1 MAGRILVVD
10 DEPNIVDILRF
21 NLQREGYEVIAA
33 YDGPDGLAKALQQAP
48 DLILLDVML
57 PGMDGFKVCEE
68 LRKSDRLTPII
79 MLTAREEERDRV
91 MGLELGADDY
101 VVKPFSVRE
110 LLARVRTNMRRRA
123 VLAEENPGASAPES
137 AVLRA
142 GRLAV
147 DPDRQLVLKDG
158 EAVDVS
164 QREYELLR
172 LLAASPGTV
181 FSREQL
187 LSRVWNYDYY
197 GDTRAVD
204 VAVRRLR
211 EKLEDD
217 PASPQLLCTR
227 RGGGYYLRGE

>member
-1 MAGRILVVD
+1 MGKRILVVD
-10 DEPNIVDILRF
+10 DEPNIVEILRF
-21 NLQREGYEVIAA
+21 NLQREGYEVAAA
-33 YDGPDGLAKALQQAP
+33 YDGPEGLEKARTEKP

-57 PGMDGFKVCEE
+57 PGMDGFHVCEE
-68 LRKSDRLTPII
+68 LRKTDRLTPII

-110 LLARVRTNMRRRA
+110 LLARVGTNIRRQA
-123 VLAEENPGASAPES
+123 VLSEESGGPEES
-137 AVLRA
+137 AGLLRA
-142 GRLAV
+142 GRITV
-147 DPDRQLVLKDG
+147 DPDRQAVLKDG
-158 EAVDVS
+158 ETVDVS
-164 QREYELLR
+164 QREFELVR
-172 LLAASPGTV
+172 LLAASVGTV

-187 LSRVWNYDYY
+187 LSQVWNYDYF

-217 PASPQLLCTR
+217 PASPRLLCTR
-227 RGGGYYLRGE
+227 RGGGYYLSGE

>member
-1 MAGRILVVD
+1 MGKKILVVD

-21 NLQREGYEVIAA
+21 NLQREGYEVVAA
-33 YDGPDGLAKALQQAP
+33 YDGQEGLDKARSEGP

-57 PGMDGFKVCEE
+57 PMMDGFQVCEE

-110 LLARVRTNMRRRA
+110 LLARVRTNIRRTA
-123 VLAEENPGASAPES
+123 VMSEGSAGEGNL
-137 AVLRA
+137 LRA
-142 GRLAV
+142 GRLTV
-147 DPDRQLVLKDG
+147 DPEKQTVRKDG
-158 EAVDVS
+158 VNVDVS
-164 QREYELLR
+164 QREFELLR
-172 LLAASPGTV
+172 LLAASVGTV

-187 LSRVWNYDYY
+187 LSQVWNYDYY

-217 PASPQLLCTR
+217 PAAPSLLCTR
-227 RGGGYYLRGE
+227 RGGGYYLSGE

>member
-1 MAGRILVVD
+1 MSRRILVVD
-10 DEPNIVDILRF
+10 DEANIVDILRF

-33 YDGPDGLAKALQQAP
+33 YDGPDGLDKALTQAP

-57 PGMDGFKVCEE
+57 PGMDGFRVCEE
-68 LRKSDRLTPII
+68 LRKTDRLTPII

-110 LLARVRTNMRRRA
+110 LLARVRTNMRRQA
-123 VLAEENPGASAPES
+123 VLSEEATEGPEL
-137 AVLRA
+137 LRC
-142 GRLAV
+142 GRITV
-147 DPDRQLVLKDG
+147 DLRGQTVQKDG
-158 EAVDVS
+158 EGLDVS
-164 QREYELLR
+164 QREFELLR

-187 LSRVWNYDYY
+187 LNQVWNYDYY

-217 PASPQLLCTR
+217 PAVPALLCTR
-227 RGGGYYLRGE
+227 RGGGYYLSGE

>member
-1 MAGRILVVD
+1 MPKRVLVVD
-10 DEPNIVDILRF
+10 DEANIVDILRF
-21 NLQREGYEVIAA
+21 NLQREGYEVLAA
-33 YDGPDGLAKALQQAP
+33 YDGKDGLEKARTQSP

-57 PGMDGFKVCEE
+57 PEMDGFQVCEE
-68 LRKSDRLTPII
+68 LRKTDRLTPII

-110 LLARVRTNMRRRA
+110 LLARVRTNIRRQE
-123 VLAEENPGASAPES
+123 VLSAPAPEEETN
-137 AVLRA
+137 LIRA
-142 GRLAV
+142 GRITV
-147 DPDRQLVLKDG
+147 DTGRQQVRKDG

-172 LLAASPGTV
+172 LLASSVGTV

-187 LSRVWNYDYY
+187 MTQVWNYDFF

-227 RGGGYYLRGE
+227 RGGGYYLSGE

>member
-1 MAGRILVVD
+1 MPKRVLVVD
-10 DEPNIVDILRF
+10 DEANIVDILRF
-21 NLQREGYEVIAA
+21 NLQREGYEVLAA
-33 YDGPDGLAKALQQAP
+33 YDGKDGLEKARTQSP

-57 PGMDGFKVCEE
+57 PEMDGFQVCEE
-68 LRKSDRLTPII
+68 LRKTDRLTPII

-110 LLARVRTNMRRRA
+110 LLARVRTNIRRQE
-123 VLAEENPGASAPES
+123 VLSAPAPEEE
-137 AVLRA
+137 ANLIRA
-142 GRLAV
+142 GRITV
-147 DPDRQLVLKDG
+147 DTGRQQVRKDG

-172 LLAASPGTV
+172 LLASSVGTV

-187 LSRVWNYDYY
+187 MTQVWNYDFF

-227 RGGGYYLRGE
+227 RGGGYYLSGE

>member
-1 MAGRILVVD
+1 MAKKILVVD

-21 NLQREGYEVIAA
+21 NLQREGYEVLAA
-33 YDGPDGLAKALQQAP
+33 YDGQEGLDKARSEGP

-57 PGMDGFKVCEE
+57 PEKDGFQVCEE
-68 LRKSDRLTPII
+68 LRKTDRLTPII

-110 LLARVRTNMRRRA
+110 LLARVRTNIRRTA
-123 VLAEENPGASAPES
+123 VMTEEAAPAAETNL
-137 AVLRA
+137 LRA
-142 GRLAV
+142 GRITV

-158 EAVDVS
+158 QSVDVS
-164 QREYELLR
+164 QREFELVR
-172 LLAASPGTV
+172 LLAASVGTV

-187 LSRVWNYDYY
+187 LSQVWNYDYY

-217 PASPQLLCTR
+217 PASPSLLCTR
-227 RGGGYYLRGE
+227 RGGGYYLSGE

>member
-1 MAGRILVVD
+1 MPKKILVVD

-21 NLQREGYEVIAA
+21 NLQREGYEVVAA
-33 YDGPDGLAKALQQAP
+33 YDGQEGLDKARSEGP

-57 PGMDGFKVCEE
+57 PLLDGFQVCEE
-68 LRKSDRLTPII
+68 LRRTDKLTPII

-110 LLARVRTNMRRRA
+110 LLARVRTNIRRTA
-123 VLAEENPGASAPES
+123 VMAEAPES
-137 AVLRA
+137 GAVLRA
-142 GRLAV
+142 GRITV
-147 DPDRQLVLKDG
+147 DPDRQTVLKDG
-158 EAVDVS
+158 QSVDVS
-164 QREYELLR
+164 QREFELVR
-172 LLAASPGTV
+172 LLAASVGTV

-187 LSRVWNYDYY
+187 LSQVWNYDYY

-217 PASPQLLCTR
+217 PASPRLLCTR
-227 RGGGYYLRGE
+227 RGGGYYLSGE

>member
-1 MAGRILVVD
+1 MAKKVLVVD

-21 NLQREGYEVIAA
+21 NLQREGYEVLTA
-33 YDGPDGLAKALQQAP
+33 YDGPDGLRQAQTLSP

-57 PGMDGFKVCEE
+57 PGMDGFHVCEE
-68 LRKSDRLTPII
+68 LRKTDPLTPVI

-110 LLARVRTNMRRRA
+110 LMARVRTNIRRQGVIA
-123 VLAEENPGASAPES
+123 APAEETD
-137 AVLRA
+137 LIRA
-142 GRLAV
+142 GRITV
-147 DPDRQLVLKDG
+147 DTGRQQLRKDG
-158 EAVDVS
+158 EPIDVS
-164 QREYELLR
+164 QREYELVK
-172 LLAASPGTV
+172 LLASSVGTV

-187 LSRVWNYDYY
+187 LSQVWNYDYY

-217 PASPQLLCTR
+217 PAAPKLLCTR
-227 RGGGYYLRGE
+227 RGGGYYLSGE

>member
-1 MAGRILVVD
+1 MAKKILVVD
-10 DEPNIVDILRF
+10 DESNIVDILRF
-21 NLQREGYEVIAA
+21 NLQREGYEVVAA
-33 YDGPDGLAKALQQAP
+33 YDGQEGLDKARSESP

-57 PGMDGFKVCEE
+57 PLMDGFQVCEE
-68 LRKSDRLTPII
+68 LRKTDRLTPII

-110 LLARVRTNMRRRA
+110 LLARVRTNIRRQA
-123 VLAEENPGASAPES
+123 VMNEESPGTDNL
-137 AVLRA
+137 LRA
-142 GRLAV
+142 GRITV

-158 EAVDVS
+158 RSVDVS
-164 QREYELLR
+164 QRDFELLR
-172 LLAASPGTV
+172 LLAASAGTV

-187 LSRVWNYDYY
+187 LSQVWNYDYY

-217 PASPQLLCTR
+217 PAAPSLLCTR
-227 RGGGYYLRGE
+227 RGGGYYLSGE

>member
-1 MAGRILVVD
+1 MPKRVLVVD
-10 DEPNIVDILRF
+10 DEANIVDILRF
-21 NLQREGYEVIAA
+21 NLQREGYEVLAA
-33 YDGPDGLAKALQQAP
+33 YDGKDGLEKARTQSP

-57 PGMDGFKVCEE
+57 PEMDGFQVCEE
-68 LRKSDRLTPII
+68 LRKTDRLTPII

-110 LLARVRTNMRRRA
+110 LLARVRTNIRRQE
-123 VLAEENPGASAPES
+123 VLNAPAPEEE
-137 AVLRA
+137 ANLIRA
-142 GRLAV
+142 GRITV
-147 DPDRQLVLKDG
+147 DTGRQQVRKDG

-172 LLAASPGTV
+172 LLASSVGTV

-187 LSRVWNYDYY
+187 MTQVWNYDFF

-227 RGGGYYLRGE
+227 RGGGYYLSGE

>member
-1 MAGRILVVD
+1 MAKRILVVD

-21 NLQREGYEVIAA
+21 NLQREGFEVIAA
-33 YDGPDGLAKALQQAP
+33 YNGPEGLEKARTEAP

-57 PGMDGFKVCEE
+57 PGMDGFRVCEE
-68 LRKSDRLTPII
+68 LRKTDRLTPII

-110 LLARVRTNMRRRA
+110 LLARVRTNVRRQA
-123 VLAEENPGASAPES
+123 VLTQES
-137 AVLRA
+137 AGSAELLRA
-142 GRLAV
+142 GRITV
-147 DPDRQLVLKDG
+147 DIGRQTVLKDG
-158 EAVDVS
+158 TAVDVS
-164 QREYELLR
+164 QREFELLR
-172 LLAASPGTV
+172 LLAASAGTV

-187 LSRVWNYDYY
+187 LSQVWNYDYF

-217 PASPQLLCTR
+217 PASPRLLCTR
-227 RGGGYYLRGE
+227 RGGGYFLSGE

>member
-1 MAGRILVVD
+1 MAKKILVVD

-21 NLQREGYEVIAA
+21 NLQREGYEVLAA
-33 YDGPDGLAKALQQAP
+33 YDGQEGLDKARSEGP

-57 PGMDGFKVCEE
+57 PEKDGFQVCEE
-68 LRKSDRLTPII
+68 LRKTDKLTPII

-110 LLARVRTNMRRRA
+110 LLARVRTNIRRTA
-123 VLAEENPGASAPES
+123 VMTEEAAP
-137 AVLRA
+137 AVETNLLRA
-142 GRLAV
+142 GRITV

-158 EAVDVS
+158 QSVDVS
-164 QREYELLR
+164 QREFELVR
-172 LLAASPGTV
+172 LLAASVGTV

-187 LSRVWNYDYY
+187 LSQVWNYDYY

-217 PASPQLLCTR
+217 PASPSLLCTR
-227 RGGGYYLRGE
+227 RGGGYYLSGE

>member
-1 MAGRILVVD
+1 MAKKVLVVD

-21 NLQREGYEVIAA
+21 NLQREGYEVLAA
-33 YDGPDGLAKALQQAP
+33 YDGPDGLRQAQTMEP

-57 PGMDGFKVCEE
+57 PGMDGFHVCEE
-68 LRKSDRLTPII
+68 LRKTDPLTPVI

-110 LLARVRTNMRRRA
+110 LMARVRTNIRRQT
-123 VLAEENPGASAPES
+123 VIETPAEDETK
-137 AVLRA
+137 LIRA
-142 GRLAV
+142 GRITV
-147 DPDRQLVLKDG
+147 DIDRQQLRKDG
-158 EAVDVS
+158 QPIDVS
-164 QREYELLR
+164 QREYELVK
-172 LLAASPGTV
+172 LLASSVGTV

-187 LSRVWNYDYY
+187 LSQVWNYDYY

-217 PASPQLLCTR
+217 SAAPKLLCTR
-227 RGGGYYLRGE
+227 RGGGYYLSGE

>member
-1 MAGRILVVD
+1 MAKKILVVD

-21 NLQREGYEVIAA
+21 NLQREGYEVLAA
-33 YDGPDGLAKALQQAP
+33 YDGQEGLDKARSEGP

-57 PGMDGFKVCEE
+57 PEKDGFQVCEE
-68 LRKSDRLTPII
+68 LRKTDKLTPII
-79 MLTAREEERDRV
+79 MLTAREKERDRV

-110 LLARVRTNMRRRA
+110 LLARVRTNIRRTA
-123 VLAEENPGASAPES
+123 VMTEEAAP
-137 AVLRA
+137 AVETNLLRA
-142 GRLAV
+142 GRITV

-158 EAVDVS
+158 QSVDVS
-164 QREYELLR
+164 QREFELVR
-172 LLAASPGTV
+172 LLAASVGTV

-187 LSRVWNYDYY
+187 LSQVWNYDYY

-217 PASPQLLCTR
+217 PASPSLLCTR
-227 RGGGYYLRGE
+227 RGGGYYLSGE

>member
-1 MAGRILVVD
+1 MAKRILVVD
-10 DEPNIVDILRF
+10 DETSIVDILRF
-21 NLQREGYEVIAA
+21 NLQREGYEVLAA
-33 YDGPDGLAKALQQAP
+33 YDGTEGLEKARSQAP

-57 PGMDGFKVCEE
+57 PGMDGFHVCEE
-68 LRKSDRLTPII
+68 LRKTDRLTPII

-110 LLARVRTNMRRRA
+110 LLARVRTNIRRQA
-123 VLAEENPGASAPES
+123 VLTEENGEPSG
-137 AVLRA
+137 LLQA
-142 GRLAV
+142 GRIAV
-147 DPDRQLVLKDG
+147 DPDRQTVLKDG
-158 EAVDVS
+158 AAVDVS
-164 QREYELLR
+164 QREFELLR

-187 LSRVWNYDYY
+187 LSRVWNYDYF

-217 PASPQLLCTR
+217 PAAPKLLCTR
-227 RGGGYYLRGE
+227 RGGGYYLSGE

>member
-1 MAGRILVVD
+1 MAKKVLVVD
-10 DEPNIVDILRF
+10 DESNIVDILRF
-21 NLQREGYEVIAA
+21 NLQREGYEVVAA
-33 YDGPDGLAKALQQAP
+33 YDGQEGLDKARSEGP

-57 PGMDGFKVCEE
+57 PRMDGFQVCEE
-68 LRKSDRLTPII
+68 LRRTDRLTPII

-110 LLARVRTNMRRRA
+110 LMARVRTNIRRTA
-123 VLAEENPGASAPES
+123 VMTEGAAEEGNL
-137 AVLRA
+137 LRA
-142 GRLAV
+142 GRLTV
-147 DPDRQLVLKDG
+147 DPDRQVVLKDG
-158 EAVDVS
+158 QSVDVS
-164 QREYELLR
+164 QREFELLR
-172 LLAASPGTV
+172 LLAASVGTV

-187 LSRVWNYDYY
+187 LSQVWNYDYY

-217 PASPQLLCTR
+217 PASPSLLCTR
-227 RGGGYYLRGE
+227 RGGGYYLSGE

>member
-1 MAGRILVVD
+1 MSKKILVVD

-21 NLQREGYEVIAA
+21 NLQREGYEVVAA
-33 YDGPDGLAKALQQAP
+33 YDGQEGLDKARSEGP

-57 PGMDGFKVCEE
+57 PLMDGFQVCEE
-68 LRKSDRLTPII
+68 LRKTDRLTPII

-110 LLARVRTNMRRRA
+110 LLARVRTNIRRTA
-123 VLAEENPGASAPES
+123 VMSEEAADPGEDKL
-137 AVLRA
+137 LRA
-142 GRLAV
+142 GRLTV
-147 DPDRQLVLKDG
+147 DPERQTIMKDG
-158 EAVDVS
+158 VHVDVS
-164 QREYELLR
+164 QREFELLR
-172 LLAASPGTV
+172 LLAASVGTV

-187 LSRVWNYDYY
+187 LSQVWNYDYY

-217 PASPQLLCTR
+217 PAAPSLLCTR
-227 RGGGYYLRGE
+227 RGGGYYLSGE

>member
-1 MAGRILVVD
+1 MAKKILVVD

-21 NLQREGYEVIAA
+21 NLQREGYEVLAA
-33 YDGPDGLAKALQQAP
+33 YDGQEGLDKARSEGP

-57 PGMDGFKVCEE
+57 PEKDGFQVCEE
-68 LRKSDRLTPII
+68 LRKTDRLTPII

-110 LLARVRTNMRRRA
+110 LLARVRTNIRRTA
-123 VLAEENPGASAPES
+123 VMTEEASPAAETNL
-137 AVLRA
+137 LRA
-142 GRLAV
+142 GRITV

-158 EAVDVS
+158 QSVDVS
-164 QREYELLR
+164 QREFELLR
-172 LLAASPGTV
+172 LLAASVGTV

-187 LSRVWNYDYY
+187 LSQVWNYDYY

-217 PASPQLLCTR
+217 PASPSLLCTR
-227 RGGGYYLRGE
+227 RGGGYYLSGE

>member
-1 MAGRILVVD
+1 MAKKILVVD

-21 NLQREGYEVIAA
+21 NLQREGYEVLAA
-33 YDGPDGLAKALQQAP
+33 YDGQEGLDKARSEGP

-57 PGMDGFKVCEE
+57 PEKDGFQVCEE
-68 LRKSDRLTPII
+68 LRKTDRLTPII

-110 LLARVRTNMRRRA
+110 LLARVRTNIRRTA
-123 VLAEENPGASAPES
+123 VMTEEASPAAETNL
-137 AVLRA
+137 LRA
-142 GRLAV
+142 GRITV

-158 EAVDVS
+158 QSVDVS
-164 QREYELLR
+164 QREFELLR
-172 LLAASPGTV
+172 LLAASVGTV

-187 LSRVWNYDYY
+187 LSQVWNYDYY

-217 PASPQLLCTR
+217 PAAPSLLCTR
-227 RGGGYYLRGE
+227 RGGGYYLSGE

>member
-1 MAGRILVVD
+1 MAKKVLVVD

-21 NLQREGYEVIAA
+21 NLQREGYEVLAA
-33 YDGPDGLAKALQQAP
+33 YDGPDGLRQAQTLSP
-48 DLILLDVML
+48 DIILLDVML
-57 PGMDGFKVCEE
+57 PGMDGFQVCEE
-68 LRKSDRLTPII
+68 LRKTDQLTPVI

-110 LLARVRTNMRRRA
+110 LMARVRTNIRRQEVIA
-123 VLAEENPGASAPES
+123 APAGETD
-137 AVLRA
+137 LIRA
-142 GRLAV
+142 GRITV
-147 DPDRQLVLKDG
+147 DTGRQQIRKDG
-158 EAVDVS
+158 QPIDVS
-164 QREYELLR
+164 QREYELLK
-172 LLAASPGTV
+172 LLASSPGTV

-187 LSRVWNYDYY
+187 LSQVWNYEYY

-217 PASPQLLCTR
+217 SAAPKLLCTR
-227 RGGGYYLRGE
+227 RGGGYYLSGE

>member
-33 YDGPDGLAKALQQAP
+33 YDGPEGLDKALHQAP

-57 PGMDGFKVCEE
+57 PGMDGFRVCEE
-68 LRKSDRLTPII
+68 LRKTDRLTPII

-123 VLAEENPGASAPES
+123 VLAEESPEETKT
-137 AVLRA
+137 LRA

-147 DPDRQLVLKDG
+147 DPDRQLVMKDG
-158 EAVDVS
+158 QAVEVS

-172 LLAASPGTV
+172 LLAASPGVV

-227 RGGGYYLRGE
+227 RGGGYYLSE

>member
-1 MAGRILVVD
+1 MAKKILVVD

-21 NLQREGYEVIAA
+21 NLQWEGYEVLAA
-33 YDGPDGLAKALQQAP
+33 YDGQEGLDKARSEGP

-57 PGMDGFKVCEE
+57 PEKDGFQVCEE
-68 LRKSDRLTPII
+68 LRKTDKLTPII

-110 LLARVRTNMRRRA
+110 LLARVRTNIRRTA
-123 VLAEENPGASAPES
+123 VMTEEAAP
-137 AVLRA
+137 AVETNLLRA
-142 GRLAV
+142 GRITV

-158 EAVDVS
+158 QSVDVS
-164 QREYELLR
+164 QREFELVR
-172 LLAASPGTV
+172 LLAASVGTV

-187 LSRVWNYDYY
+187 LSQVWNYDYY

-217 PASPQLLCTR
+217 PASPSLLCSR
-227 RGGGYYLRGE
+227 RGGGYYLSGE

>member
-1 MAGRILVVD
+1 MAKKILVVD

-21 NLQREGYEVIAA
+21 NLQREGYEVLAA
-33 YDGPDGLAKALQQAP
+33 YDGQEGLDKARSEGP

-57 PGMDGFKVCEE
+57 PEKDGFQVCEE
-68 LRKSDRLTPII
+68 LRKTDRLTPII

-110 LLARVRTNMRRRA
+110 LLARVRTNIRRTA
-123 VLAEENPGASAPES
+123 VMTEEAAP
-137 AVLRA
+137 AVETNLLRA
-142 GRLAV
+142 GRITV

-158 EAVDVS
+158 QSVDVS
-164 QREYELLR
+164 QREFELVR
-172 LLAASPGTV
+172 LLAASVGTV

-187 LSRVWNYDYY
+187 LSQVWNYDYY

-217 PASPQLLCTR
+217 PASPSLLCTR
-227 RGGGYYLRGE
+227 RGGGYYISGE

>member
-1 MAGRILVVD
+1 MAKKVLVVD

-21 NLQREGYEVIAA
+21 NLQREGYEVLAA
-33 YDGPDGLAKALQQAP
+33 YDGPDGLRQAQTLSP

-57 PGMDGFKVCEE
+57 PGMDGFHVCEE
-68 LRKSDRLTPII
+68 LRKTDPLTPVI

-110 LLARVRTNMRRRA
+110 LMARVRTNIRRQEVIA
-123 VLAEENPGASAPES
+123 APAEDETN
-137 AVLRA
+137 LIRA
-142 GRLAV
+142 GRITV
-147 DPDRQLVLKDG
+147 DTGRQQIRKDG
-158 EAVDVS
+158 EPIDVS
-164 QREYELLR
+164 QREYELVK
-172 LLAASPGTV
+172 LLASSAGTV

-187 LSRVWNYDYY
+187 LSQVWNYDYY

-217 PASPQLLCTR
+217 SASPKLLCTR
-227 RGGGYYLRGE
+227 RGGGYYLSGE

>member
-1 MAGRILVVD
+1 MAKKILVVD

-21 NLQREGYEVIAA
+21 NLQREGYEVLAA
-33 YDGPDGLAKALQQAP
+33 YDGQEGLDKALSEGP

-57 PGMDGFKVCEE
+57 PMMDGFQVCEE
-68 LRKSDRLTPII
+68 LRKTDRLTPII
-79 MLTAREEERDRV
+79 MLTAREEEHDRV

-110 LLARVRTNMRRRA
+110 VMARVRTNIRRQA
-123 VLAEENPGASAPES
+123 VLTEEPAPAETNL
-137 AVLRA
+137 LRA
-142 GRLAV
+142 GRITV
-147 DPDRQLVLKDG
+147 DPDRQTVLKDG
-158 EAVDVS
+158 QSVDVS
-164 QREYELLR
+164 QREFELLR
-172 LLAASPGTV
+172 LLAASVGTV

-187 LSRVWNYDYY
+187 LSQVWNYDYY

-217 PASPQLLCTR
+217 PSAPSLLCTR
-227 RGGGYYLRGE
+227 RGGGYYLSGE